1 MENIREIIGENL
13 QALRK
18 QKGLTQLDIAE
29 RFNYSDKAVSK
40 WEKGDT
46 LPDIETLNDI
56 CNFYGVT
63 LDYLT
68 HQGNKKEKEK
78 YVIEKGSILLN
89 HILITILIS
98 LSFIMIAT
106 IYFVYSCLVGNME
119 PYWLAFIWAV
129 APTCLSVSY
138 CNYRFFKSKITYFIS
153 NTVFIWSIIVGV
165 FLQVWV
171 NCNISVWP
179 IFLLGA
185 PLEAALIIWL
195 MMVKKK

>member
-1 MENIREIIGENL
+1 MENIREIIAENL

-18 QKGLTQLDIAE
+18 EKGLTQLDIAE

-46 LPDIETLNDI
+46 LPDIETLSNLCD
-56 CNFYGVT
+56 FYGVT

-68 HQGNKKEKEK
+68 HEGTKKEKEK
-78 YVIEKGSILLN
+78 FKIEKGSVLLN

-98 LSFIMIAT
+98 LCFIMIAT

-119 PYWLAFIWAV
+119 PYWLAFIWALP
-129 APTCLSVSY
+129 PTCISVSV
-138 CNYRFFKSKITYFIS
+138 CNRKFFRSRITSFVVNSIF
-153 NTVFIWSIIVGV
+153 VWSIIVGV
-165 FLQVWV
+165 YLQVWV
-171 NCNISVWP
+171 VKKISVWP

-185 PLEAALIIWL
+185 PLEAALIIWF
-195 MMVKKK
+195 MMRKEK